1 MHPPSPRLLRLL
13 DNPAN
18 AIVEPIH
25 PKAMPVI
32 LTTDEECD
40 VSMRAPWDEAK
51 ALQRPLA
58 HDGLMIVRRG
68 ADWEMLSDAGGNGPH
83 EAKSIDCID
92 PACRDH
98 LDPYLPQRMRAF
110 QVAT

>member
-32 LTTDEECD
+32 LTTDEQRD
-40 VSMRAPWDEAK
+40 VWMRAR